1 MSNKTYK
8 ISIGE
13 GIKVEVIPK
22 LVLCDV
28 TDFLGRTMKNI
39 GIELFAKEDGELKS
53 FSDLTKTFGEFIGL
67 KNTAYIDTNNNPF
80 ATQLLE
86 LGIAQDTGLYKS
98 SGLCNYPLWLFDED
112 FLKEIGGEE
121 YEKYRQ
127 QFDDGIGI
135 SDEPDDEDEDYTEE
149 EPEDE
154 LEVKL

>member
-1 MSNKTYK
+1 MSNKTFK
-8 ISIGE
+8 LSIGE
-13 GIKVEVIPK
+13 GIKVEVTPK
-22 LVLCDV
+22 LFLYEVS
-28 TDFLGRTMKNI
+28 DFLERQMKNI
-39 GIELFAKEDGELKS
+39 GIKLLSEEDGELTP
-53 FSDLTKTFGEFIGL
+53 FSDLTKSFGEFIGL

-121 YEKYRQ
+121 YEKYCQ

>member
-8 ISIGE
+8 LSIGE
-13 GIKVEVIPK
+13 GIKLEVTPK
-22 LVLCDV
+22 LFLYEVS
-28 TDFLGRTMKNI
+28 DFLERQMKNI
-39 GIELFAKEDGELKS
+39 GIKLLSEEDGELTP
-53 FSDLTKTFGEFIGL
+53 FSDLTKSFGEFIGL

-121 YEKYRQ
+121 YEKYCQ

>member
-1 MSNKTYK
+1 MSNKTFK
-8 ISIGE
+8 LSIGE
-13 GIKVEVIPK
+13 GIKVEVTPK
-22 LVLCDV
+22 LFLYDV
-28 TDFLGRTMKNI
+28 SDFLERQMKNI
-39 GIELFAKEDGELKS
+39 GIKLLSEEDGELTP
-53 FSDLTKTFGEFIGL
+53 FSDLTKSFGEFIGL

-121 YEKYRQ
+121 YEKYCQ

>member
-13 GIKVEVIPK
+13 GIKVEVTPK
-22 LVLCDV
+22 LFLYEVS
-28 TDFLGRTMKNI
+28 DFLERQMKNI
-39 GIELFAKEDGELKS
+39 GIKLLSEEDGES
-53 FSDLTKTFGEFIGL
+53 IPFSDLTKSFGEFIGF

-121 YEKYRQ
+121 YEKYCQ

-135 SDEPDDEDEDYTEE
+135 SDEPNDEDEDYTEE